1 MLLTEIENRC
11 IHETTSLQIRK
22 KNHNPQ
28 KLTLI
33 NLNDSTVDHFVKNKI
48 QKLKNFLKTLLFSH
62 NFYVQCSSSGG
73 DQYNLVV

>member
-28 KLTLI
+28 KLTHM
-33 NLNDSTVDHFVKNKI
+33 NLNDSTVFRFVYSTVDHFMKKKI
-48 QKLKNFLKTLLFSH
+48 QIFKRFKNFIIFP
-62 NFYVQCSSSGG
+62 
-73 DQYNLVV
+73 

>member
-1 MLLTEIENRC
+1 MLLTEIENRS

-28 KLTLI
+28 KLTLM

-48 QKLKNFLKTLLFSH
+48 QKLKTF
-62 NFYVQCSSSGG
+62 
-73 DQYNLVV
+73 